1 MKEKETEEEEVKEQL
16 KNIVKEKKK
25 LVGKMEERK
34 TTAEEHEVSHTTGK

>member
-1 MKEKETEEEEVKEQL
+1 MKEKVEEVKEQM
-16 KNIVKEKKK
+16 KNRVKEQMRK

>member
-1 MKEKETEEEEVKEQL
+1 MKGKEREEVKEQM
-16 KNIVKEKKK
+16 KNRVKEQTKK